1 MLAQGTNAAAC
12 QVHGHN
18 ANQKVWSLYRS
29 RAQTLRPVQRMPALT
44 IGVLFTAAITLVG
57 LGSFSLAFADDL
69 SRPGHEFYFNGKP
82 VHPLLIRKFEPW
94 VSDPRPPIVTELNLT
109 AAWDSNEYAA
119 NFKTDSDG
127 TVSIALPEGGNFS
140 YRPLGTASKG
150 VHILRTFSSGGGSG
164 VFQAVLLLRT
174 QTRVAHLADGVKTSE
189 QVFLQVLRRFPL
201 GDRDDAEVIV
211 KEDRVIIGKSRF
223 RTEPVELTLD
233 QLLPIPA
240 NEKTNR
246 KGKPND

>member
-1 MLAQGTNAAAC
+1 M
-12 QVHGHN
+12 
-18 ANQKVWSLYRS
+18 K
-29 RAQTLRPVQRMPALT
+29 P
-44 IGVLFTAAITLVG
+44 AAIILAC
-57 LGSFSLAFADDL
+57 LGSLSLAFAGDL
-69 SRPGHEFYFNGKP
+69 SSPDRQFYFNGKP
-82 VHPLLIRKFEPW
+82 IHPLLIRKFEPW
-94 VSDPRPPIVTELNLT
+94 VSDARPPIITELNLT

-127 TVSIALPEGGNFS
+127 TVSIAIPEGGSFS
-140 YRPLGTASKG
+140 YLPLGTLPNG

-174 QTRVAHLADGVKTSE
+174 QTRVAYLADGIKSGE

-211 KEDRVIIGKSRF
+211 KGDRVIIGKSRY
-223 RTEPVELTLD
+223 RTEPIELTLD
-233 QLLPIPA
+233 QLLPISPS
-240 NEKTNR
+240 EKTNR

>member
-1 MLAQGTNAAAC
+1 MKPVACARFCVLLFLLILAC
-12 QVHGHN
+12 
-18 ANQKVWSLYRS
+18 
-29 RAQTLRPVQRMPALT
+29 
-44 IGVLFTAAITLVG
+44 

-69 SRPGHEFYFNGKP
+69 SSADRQFYFNGKP

-94 VSDPRPPIVTELNLT
+94 VSDSRPPIITELNLT

-127 TVSIALPEGGNFS
+127 TVSIALTEGGSFS
-140 YRPLGTASKG
+140 YRPLGTSSKG

-174 QTRVAHLADGVKTSE
+174 QTRTAPLADGVKTGE

-233 QLLPIPA
+233 QFLPLPA
-240 NEKTNR
+240 SKKNNR